1 MSINPLKQY
10 FRRPAVYLQL
20 PSRGKDYPAGVI
32 DFTESGELPVYP
44 MTAIDE
50 ITTKTPDALFNGTA
64 MADLIKSCV
73 PNINDPW
80 QISSTDMDAILLA
93 IKAASGSQNLE
104 ISSTCPECK
113 EISTYNLELPAI
125 LATLKAPDYSI
136 PMEVNELKIKFG
148 PLTYKEMNQAALS
161 QFEIQRLFSNI
172 NAIVELKEKNEKT
185 KDALVQVTE
194 VTMNLIAKTIRHI
207 ETPTLTVDDPEFILE
222 FLRNC
227 DKNVYLSIRDYHTEL
242 KSKTEL
248 KPLDVKC
255 ISCQHEY
262 KQPFTINASDFFG

>member
-20 PSRGKDYPAGVI
+20 PSGGKDYAEGVI

-64 MADLIKSCV
+64 MADLINSCV
-73 PNINDPW
+73 PNIKDPW

-104 ISSTCPECK
+104 IDSTCPKCK
-113 EISTYNLELPAI
+113 EVSTYSLELPAI
-125 LATLKAPDYSI
+125 LATLKAPDYSTLL
-136 PMEVNELKIKFG
+136 ELNELKIKFG

-161 QFEIQRLFSNI
+161 QFEIQRLFNTI
-172 NAIVELKEKNEKT
+172 DAITDIKEKNEKT
-185 KDALVQVTE
+185 KDALIAVTE
-194 VTMNLIAKTIRHI
+194 VTMDLIAKTIRYI
-207 ETPTLTVDDPEFILE
+207 ETPTLTVDNPEFVLE

-227 DKNVYLSIRDYHTEL
+227 DKNVYLSIRDYHTSL
-242 KSKTEL
+242 KAKTEL

-255 ISCQHEY
+255 TSCENEY
-262 KQPFTINASDFFG
+262 QQPFTINASDFFG